1 MTNDEIELHSS
12 LASSSEG
19 TFDVVIIGG
28 GAAGLM
34 AAAAAAA
41 RGKRTIVLEKNKK
54 IGVKILMSGGTR
66 CNITHDCSPREI
78 ADEFGHAA
86 KFLYKA
92 IGQLPPQEVVRIVE
106 GEGVLTKVE
115 STGKVFPVSDHAIDV
130 RDALLRRAEKE
141 GARFLSGI
149 AVKSIARGDGNFICQ
164 SDVGEFRSPSLIIC
178 CGGKSYAG
186 CGTTGDGYTW
196 AKQFG
201 HTVRLPHPA
210 LTPLTTDEQ
219 WVKDLSGIALER
231 VRCEILRMNETKP
244 IDSRVGALLF
254 THTGLSGP
262 EPMNLS
268 RYVTLMEAE
277 PAKRFRIDFFPNTSA
292 DAFVQHARELMRTR
306 PKSTVASALLAE
318 LPNRLSEVL
327 LGRCQIS
334 EGQKLADFSS
344 VQLMRL
350 RDAVKATEIQLSGTR
365 GFDKA
370 EVTAGGVELSEVNP
384 ATMESRLVSRL
395 FFAGEILNV
404 DGPIG
409 GFNFQAAFST
419 GTLAGRNA

>member
-1 MTNDEIELHSS
+1 MTIDDYESS
-12 LASSSEG
+12 LSPSVEN
-19 TFDVVIIGG
+19 FDVVIIGG

-34 AAAAAAA
+34 AAAAAGA

-78 ADEFGHAA
+78 ADQFGHAA

-92 IGQLPPQEVVRIVE
+92 IGQLPPQEVVQIVE
-106 GEGVLTKVE
+106 GEGVLTKIE

-130 RDALLRRAEKE
+130 RDALLRRAKSN
-141 GARFLSGI
+141 GAHFLSGV
-149 AVKSIARGDGNFICQ
+149 AVKSIERQDGNFVCH
-164 SDVGEFRSPSLIIC
+164 SDAGVFTAPSLIIC

-186 CGTTGDGYTW
+186 CGTTGDGYGW

-201 HTVRLPHPA
+201 HTVRPPHPA

-219 WVKDLSGIALER
+219 WVKDLSGITLER
-231 VRCEILRMNETKP
+231 VRCEILRVGESKP
-244 IDSRVGALLF
+244 LASRVGSLLF

-268 RYVTLMEAE
+268 RYVTSMEAE
-277 PAKRFRIDFFPNTSA
+277 PAKRFRIDFSPDTSA
-292 DAFVQHARELMRTR
+292 DAFVQHARELARTH
-306 PKSTVASALLAE
+306 PKSTIAAALLAE
-318 LPNRLSEVL
+318 LPSRLIEVL
-327 LGRCQIS
+327 FDRCQIPA
-334 EGQKLADFSS
+334 GQKLADFSTA
-344 VQLMRL
+344 QLMRL
-350 RDAVKATEIQLSGTR
+350 RDAVKGTEIQISGTR

-384 ATMESRLVSRL
+384 ATMESRLVPRL

-419 GTLAGRNA
+419 GTLAGKYA